1 MKVDPLPSLIIAFLK
16 HRDNDIIAP
25 SLAWGFDG
33 QHEVSVWKG
42 ACSLPMP
49 REAWGGDPG
58 VKQAC
63 EGGRVPLKSPEA
75 GREGSLPNLLLTS
88 GSALLHIGRAA
99 F

>member
-1 MKVDPLPSLIIAFLK
+1 
-16 HRDNDIIAP
+16 
-25 SLAWGFDG
+25 
-33 QHEVSVWKG
+33 
-42 ACSLPMP
+42 MP

-88 GSALLHIGRAA
+88 GSALLHTGRAA